1 MVNVSLL
8 ISLIEICTFNFPPP
22 YLCAC
27 LSSAA
32 FLLRDRTEVPPR
44 MLPLT
49 EDHDRMYNVLKT
61 SELDYVA
68 VMPPHIGGL

>member
-1 MVNVSLL
+1 MC
-8 ISLIEICTFNFPPP
+8 IFTFPPP
-22 YLCAC
+22 YPCAR

-32 FLLRDRTEVPPR
+32 FLLWDRTKVPPR

-49 EDHDRMYNVLKT
+49 EDHDRMCNVLKT

-68 VMPPHIGGL
+68 VMPPHIGGLYEIEKKKLLF